1 MAKKAAA
8 KVAKAPGPPAPTK
21 ADLKRIPAFAGM
33 DAGDVETFLA
43 LMEVRPVSEGEPI
56 FREGVTGDGLF
67 VILEGSVSITRK
79 NQKGGERELAVLEKG
94 EVFGEMDLIS
104 DRPHTSGAKGR
115 AGSRLLFL
123 PKKSFQELL
132 RKGNPGAAGLVIY
145 FARMLSARL
154 DANNKRMIEMLE
166 SPKDPARTGEFAEF
180 KRKLLR
186 EWSF

>member
-1 MAKKAAA
+1 VAKRAAA
-8 KVAKAPGPPAPTK
+8 KVAKTPASPAPTK
-21 ADLKRIPAFAGM
+21 ADLKRIPAFASM
-33 DAGDVETFLA
+33 EAGDVDTFLS
-43 LMEVRPVSEGEPI
+43 LMEARPVAEGEPI
-56 FREGVTGDGLF
+56 LREGTVGDGLF
-67 VILEGSVSITRK
+67 VVLDGSVAITRR

-115 AGSRLLFL
+115 SGTRLLFL
-123 PKKSFQELL
+123 PKKSFQDLL

-154 DANNKRMIEMLE
+154 DANNKRMIEILE
-166 SPKDPARTGEFAEF
+166 GPKDAAKAGEFAEF